1 MEKLSAWNHT
11 SYLSQAPQAVPVE
24 KNSAMWRNLAWA
36 WRKIEQKILPV
47 EKKGQIW
54 SMRETC
60 PTPKVEGL
68 SSFQALLHRSLTWF
82 QTVSNR
88 LEKRFF
94 TIEPEVVLVA
104 AEVGH
109 FCNWQAKFKFKQKHS
124 KIQNGP
130 LNLHKTVKHPDLS
143 ITAQEK
149 IRRTLRSGIHFTV
162 KVWRN

>member
-1 MEKLSAWNHT
+1 
-11 SYLSQAPQAVPVE
+11 
-24 KNSAMWRNLAWA
+24 
-36 WRKIEQKILPV
+36 
-47 EKKGQIW
+47 
-54 SMRETC
+54 MRETC

-109 FCNWQAKFKFKQKHS
+109 FCN
-124 KIQNGP
+124 
-130 LNLHKTVKHPDLS
+130 
-143 ITAQEK
+143 
-149 IRRTLRSGIHFTV
+149 
-162 KVWRN
+162 